1 MAPSKVV
8 FVTVTPASTP
18 RLALPLQRIPPAG
31 TFSRTGSNWFANG
44 RNRSYHGLTMK
55 LPLIAPLLLALA
67 GFAAADHHKDKDGFI
82 ELFNGK
88 DLTGWKINESP
99 ESWKVEDGELVAKG
113 ERSHLFYAGDVQDA
127 NFEDFEVKLKVL
139 TKPKAN
145 AGFYFHTKFQDEGW
159 PKKGFE
165 AQINA
170 THTDPKKTGSLYG
183 VRNVMNDAPHK
194 DNEWFDYHITVKDNK
209 VTIKVNGETTVE
221 YTQPEGGPTDEERG
235 GFDRVLSS
243 GTFAIQCHDP
253 GSEVRFKSIKVK
265 PL

>member
-1 MAPSKVV
+1 MKAICI
-8 FVTVTPASTP
+8 FALTLLTAGVT
-18 RLALPLQRIPPAG
+18 L
-31 TFSRTGSNWFANG
+31 
-44 RNRSYHGLTMK
+44 
-55 LPLIAPLLLALA
+55 
-67 GFAAADHHKDKDGFI
+67 ADHHEDKDGFI

-99 ESWKVEDGELVAKG
+99 DSWSVVEGELICKG
-113 ERSHLFYAGDVQDA
+113 PRSHLFYAGEVNKAD
-127 NFEDFEVKLKVL
+127 FKDFEVKLKVL

-145 AGFYFHTKFQDEGW
+145 AGFYFHTKFQKDGW

-170 THTDPKKTGSLYG
+170 THSDPKKTGSLYG

-194 DNEWFDYHITVKDNK
+194 DGEWFDYHITVKGNTI
-209 VTIKVNGETTVE
+209 TIKVNGKTTVE
-221 YTQPEGGPTDEERG
+221 YTQPEGGPTKKEKG

-253 GSEVRFKSIKVK
+253 GSEVRFKSITVK